1 MSTKT
6 TIWRLIE
13 TASLDGPGNMAVD
26 EAILLSFDPRRSA
39 PVLRLYGWDP
49 PAISCGRYQRPHE
62 ALDLERCAARGVPAI
77 RRVTGGG
84 IIYHAE
90 ELTYSIVCAPCHIP
104 QASSVKESFRI
115 LTGFLCRFYARLGLD
130 PSYAVERQGEERA
143 PFCFAGRESYD
154 ILVNGRKIGGNAQRR
169 LRRVIFQH
177 GSIPLSNCL
186 PVAVPFLRDK
196 PAGLEESVTSLAEE
210 GIKPDI
216 ALLKKELAAA
226 FSENFNVTFD
236 RDGLTGE
243 ELAMAGALRA
253 NKYTSDAWNLYGK

>member
-6 TIWRLIE
+6 TIWRLID

-26 EAILLSFDPRRSA
+26 EAILLSFDPKRSA
-39 PVLRLYGWDP
+39 PVLRLYGWVP
-49 PAISCGRYQRPHE
+49 PAISCGRYQRPQE

-104 QASSVKESFRI
+104 STPSVKESFRV

-130 PSYAVERQGEERA
+130 PSYALEQRGERA

-186 PVAVPFLRDK
+186 PVAVTFLRDE
-196 PAGLEESVTSLAEE
+196 PAGLEQSVTSLAEE

-216 ALLKKELAAA
+216 ARLKEELAAA
-226 FSENFNVTFD
+226 FCESFNVTLD
-236 RDGLTGE
+236 RCALTDE
-243 ELAMAGALRA
+243 ELAMADALRA

>member
-6 TIWRLIE
+6 KIWRLIE

-26 EAILLSFDPRRSA
+26 EAILLSFDPKRSA
-39 PVLRLYGWDP
+39 PVLRLYDWVT
-49 PAISCGRYQRPHE
+49 PAISFGRYQRPQE

-130 PSYAVERQGEERA
+130 PSYAVERQGERA

-186 PVAVPFLRDK
+186 PFAVPFLRDE
-196 PAGLEESVTSLAEE
+196 PTGLEQSVTSLAEE

-216 ALLKKELAAA
+216 ARLKEELAAA
-226 FSENFNVTFD
+226 FRENFNVTLD
-236 RDGLTGE
+236 RGGFTSE